1 MSVGRHHHSIVG
13 KMTVPDLVV
22 KCCVSAETAKNIN
35 VPVIVK
41 SGAHDVIVW
50 IRAVQRVIIARPVVR
65 PLPLAL
71 GGGGEGDE
79 KGGEGGHEKG

>member
-1 MSVGRHHHSIVG
+1 
-13 KMTVPDLVV
+13 LVIYSRV
-22 KCCVSAETAKNIN
+22 AAKASENIN
-35 VPVIVK
+35 IPVVIK

-50 IRAVQRVIIARPVVR
+50 IRAVQRVIIPRPVVS

-79 KGGEGGHEKG
+79 KGGENCNEKFGKIQCAKS